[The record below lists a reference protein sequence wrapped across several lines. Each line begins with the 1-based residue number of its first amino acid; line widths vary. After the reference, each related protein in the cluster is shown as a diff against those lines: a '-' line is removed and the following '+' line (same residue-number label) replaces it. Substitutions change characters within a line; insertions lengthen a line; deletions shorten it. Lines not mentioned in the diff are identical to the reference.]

1 MGNINQWLSRGNTKK
16 EEPGK
21 GKVKSGPWRRC
32 IMRRS
37 ALNHCK
43 KPWNPQKAAHA
54 SYKLVGGE
62 KRLWDLSYSESH
74 AHISEWHLGGT

>member
-16 EEPGK
+16 EEPEK

-62 KRLWDLSYSESH
+62 KRL
-74 AHISEWHLGGT
+74 